1 MQPLARLSR
10 LYRFNDKVIDMTT
23 DGFSIADWLYRPS
36 QSGGNHAYWILGHL
50 ALARR
55 GILRGLG
62 RSVPAAP
69 WEEHFKKGSKLGE
82 GIVGPQPDELRGD
95 FHASGETLAKRL
107 EEITPEEA
115 AAPYV
120 RKYPDGSEDVAGAMQ
135 FMLWHEANHLG
146 QLTLLRRAVGKPGL
160 A

>member
-1 MQPLARLSR
+1 MQPLASLSR
-10 LYRFNDKVIDMTT
+10 LYRFNDRLIDLTT
-23 DGFSIADWLYRPS
+23 EGFSDDDWLHRPS
-36 QSGGNHAYWILGHL
+36 RRGGNHAYWILGHL
-50 ALARR
+50 AHSRR

-62 RSVPAAP
+62 RSVPTAP
-69 WEEHFKKGSKLGE
+69 WEEHFKRGSKPGE
-82 GIVGPQPDELRGD
+82 GMDGPAPAELKGD
-95 FHASGETLAKRL
+95 FHSSGETLANRI

-120 RKYPDGSEDVAGAMQ
+120 RKVPDGSQDVAGAMH
-135 FMLWHEANHLG
+135 FMLWHEAGHLG